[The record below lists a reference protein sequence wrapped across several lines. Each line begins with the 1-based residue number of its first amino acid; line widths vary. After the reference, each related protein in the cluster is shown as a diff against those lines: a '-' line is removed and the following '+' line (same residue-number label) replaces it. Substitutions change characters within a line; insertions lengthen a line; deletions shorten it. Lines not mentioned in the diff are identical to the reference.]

1 MKDMLH
7 RSCGKNLFNKK
18 KRLHVH
24 SATKRK
30 SCEVDAKTHHLK
42 KNDVILNNA
51 VFGILEKKKKK
62 CILVF

>member
-1 MKDMLH
+1 M
-7 RSCGKNLFNKK
+7 
-18 KRLHVH
+18 H

-62 CILVF
+62 SAF

>member
-1 MKDMLH
+1 M
-7 RSCGKNLFNKK
+7 
-18 KRLHVH
+18 H

-62 CILVF
+62 KCILVF